1 MAAHDVVCARC
12 WQRIGSDNRPLQ
24 DLVAAHDCPEL
35 MRHRYCPEC
44 QRWTPV
50 NRAGRLIEHHRIVPP
65 AHESELCPGSLQEVI
80 KPQPRRRASD
90 LKPERA

>member
-12 WQRIGSDNRPLQ
+12 WQRIGTDNRPLA

-44 QRWTPV
+44 QRWTAV
-50 NRAGRLIEHHRIVPP
+50 NRAGRLVSHYRFVASAPQ
-65 AHESELCPGSLQEVI
+65 SEPCPGSLQEVI
-80 KPQPRRRASD
+80 APRRRRRLGD
-90 LKPERA
+90 FRPQET